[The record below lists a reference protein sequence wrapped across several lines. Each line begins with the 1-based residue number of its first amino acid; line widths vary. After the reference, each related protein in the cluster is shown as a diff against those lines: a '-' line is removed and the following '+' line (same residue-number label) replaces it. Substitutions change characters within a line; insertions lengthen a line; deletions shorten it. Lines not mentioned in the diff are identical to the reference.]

1 MLAGA
6 LAARVG
12 EREKRVD
19 ASGQR
24 SPLRARRYK
33 GRRERQRHVRLVEGL
48 YAPGPT
54 SVLSKDSIRVAR
66 RFLQPENEVPT
77 IPCAAWPA
85 ASCANVQRE
94 VQLTPFSFALALLV
108 AFVKRAHAQRTT
120 RSNRLIW
127 GRVQR
132 PWCGRLLRAGPTPGC
147 RRTLRVPGAATTRGG
162 PPEWPGI
169 LPGAYGVRLA
179 QRDRSATLARVA
191 HYSTCA
197 RTARFWP
204 CARSRRSPA
213 A

>member
-1 MLAGA
+1 MAYMRLALPLCSPTTLSASPGA
-6 LAARVG
+6 
-12 EREKRVD
+12 
-19 ASGQR
+19 SY
-24 SPLRARRYK
+24 SPRTRCRRFPAQPGLRLRA
-33 GRRERQRHVRLVEGL
+33 
-48 YAPGPT
+48 PT
-54 SVLSKDSIRVAR
+54 R
-66 RFLQPENEVPT
+66 
-77 IPCAAWPA
+77 
-85 ASCANVQRE
+85 ANVQRE
-94 VQLTPFSFALALLV
+94 VQLTPFSFALALLLT
-108 AFVKRAHAQRTT
+108 FVKRAHAQRTT

-147 RRTLRVPGAATTRGG
+147 RRTLRVPGAATTRRG

-204 CARSRRSPA
+204 CARSRRSPTA
-213 A
+213 